1 MIDIV
6 TVVYRDE
13 LDFLKI
19 QARSLDLY
27 VPHTNVNCIYVIVN
41 DDDSVCDLIDPGWWQ
56 HHKNVK
62 IIPYSKWGYTTRVN
76 GWENQQLCKLLAASE
91 AESEWSMCLDAKTWF
106 IQRLNLT
113 CLFDEYNRPRV
124 GTIPVFEVFKPSQE
138 FVEQYYGVLMPRV
151 IGPAGVPFMFHT
163 NTVKN
168 MIAEFGDFINFFQ
181 THVRY
186 PHFITEFHLYSA
198 YVLLCDE
205 SYEILY
211 NKTQYYECC
220 NIADFDVVDFDYHL
234 NRIKNSSNILT
245 ASIHRR
251 AYPLLSADQLTSWNA
266 FLDSRKL
273 NTVAIQGD
281 DNGFQF

>member
-1 MIDIV
+1 MIDII

-27 VPHTNVNCIYVIVN
+27 AQHLDINCVYVIVN
-41 DDDSVCDLIDPGWWQ
+41 DDDSVCELIDPTWWK
-56 HHKNVK
+56 HHRVK
-62 IIPYSKWGYTTRVN
+62 IIPYSKWDYTSRIN

-91 AESEWSMCLDAKTWF
+91 AESTWSMCLDAKTWL
-106 IQRLNLT
+106 IQPLDLN
-113 CLFDEYNRPRV
+113 CLFDKEGCANV

-138 FVEQYYGVLMPRV
+138 FVEQYYGVSMPNV

-163 NTVKN
+163 NTVAN
-168 MIAEFGDFINFFQ
+168 MISEYEDFINFFQ

-198 YVLLCDE
+198 YVIARLGGVE
-205 SYEILY
+205 ALY
-211 NKTQYYECC
+211 NKTQHYTCC
-220 NIADFDVVDFDYHL
+220 NIADFDVENFEQHL
-234 NRIKNSSNILT
+234 LRIKTDTRMLT

-251 AYPLLSADQLTSWNA
+251 AYPLLSAEQLNAWNV

-281 DNGFQF
+281 DNGFRF